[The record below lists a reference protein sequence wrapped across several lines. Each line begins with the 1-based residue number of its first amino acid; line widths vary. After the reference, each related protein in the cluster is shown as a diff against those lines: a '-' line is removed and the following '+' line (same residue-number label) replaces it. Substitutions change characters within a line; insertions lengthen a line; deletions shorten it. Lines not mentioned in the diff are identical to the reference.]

1 MPNAPRRPAPDPALS
16 AAQFRVMA
24 VLWSRGAGTVAD
36 VVASLRRPK
45 LAYTTVLTV
54 LRQLEAKGIVR
65 HDQDGRTFVYTPLV
79 TRDQV
84 RSGVL
89 RQVTRSF
96 FGGSPTDLVLHMVQ
110 VERLDP
116 GDRRRLRELL
126 AQDD

>member
-1 MPNAPRRPAPDPALS
+1 MANGPRRPAPEPALS
-16 AAQFRVMA
+16 AAQYRVMA

-36 VVASLRRPK
+36 VVAALRRPK

-65 HDQDGRTFVYTPLV
+65 HDQDGRTFVYEPLV

-89 RQVTRSF
+89 RQIARSF
-96 FGGSPTDLVLHMVQ
+96 FGGSPADLVLHMVQ
-110 VERLDP
+110 VERLAP
-116 GDRRRLRELL
+116 ADRRRLRELL
-126 AQDD
+126 SEDE

>member
-1 MPNAPRRPAPDPALS
+1 MANGPRRPAPEPALS
-16 AAQFRVMA
+16 AAQYRVMA

-36 VVASLRRPK
+36 VVAALRRPK

-65 HDQDGRTFVYTPLV
+65 HDQDGRTFVYEPLV

-89 RQVTRSF
+89 RQITRSF
-96 FGGSPTDLVLHMVQ
+96 FGGSPADLVLHMVQ
-110 VERLDP
+110 VEPLTP
-116 GDRRRLRELL
+116 ADRRRLRELL
-126 AQDD
+126 SEDD